1 MSDGHEYKRRRFRC
15 KGWNGTSVMRFLVRF
30 LGFLFTA
37 GTVVFLVGV
46 AGVAGGIWHFSR
58 DLPDYSQLQ
67 DYEPPVMTRV
77 HASDGALLGE
87 YSKER
92 RLYLPIQAMPKLV
105 TNAFLAAEDKN
116 FYEHGGIDFTGM
128 ARAAVAYAQNFGS
141 NKRPQGASTITQQV
155 AKNFLLTNEVS
166 FTRKIKEAL
175 LAMRIERAYS
185 KDRILELYLN
195 EIYLGLGAYGIAA
208 ASLVYFDKSVNE
220 LTIAEAAYLAALP
233 KAPGTLHPVRNRD
246 RSTERR
252 NYVIDRLVENG
263 WIKQADADKA
273 RKEPLVVASRSNAA
287 HTFAGEYFA
296 EEVRRDIFERYGEK
310 KLYEGGL
317 SVRTTLDPKLQV
329 MARKTVAAG
338 LVNFDEAQGWRGA
351 MSKLD
356 ISGDWG
362 VKLAEVKS
370 LSDISPW
377 RMAVVLET
385 SDQSARIGFQPG
397 RELGGATSKDRQ
409 TGLITL
415 EGVRWARAASAS
427 ARGKPPSAVS
437 QILSPGDVIYADPL
451 FGKDGNAVEGQYRLR
466 QIPEVSGAMVAMD
479 PWTGRVVAMVGG
491 FSFDQSQF
499 NRATQAYRQPGSTFK
514 PLVYSAAMDNGYT
527 PSTIM
532 IDGPIEI
539 EQGQGGVWRPENFS
553 VGSYRGPIT
562 LREALKW
569 SVNTVTV
576 RLAQDVGMPL
586 INEYAKRFGVYEE
599 LPNYLS
605 YSLGAGETTVMRMVT
620 AYSMFANGGRR
631 VKPTLID
638 RIQDRYGRTIFRHDA
653 RECRGCD
660 APGGWKNQ
668 PEPQL
673 VDRREQVLDSMT
685 AYQITSMLEGVVQGG
700 TASVMREVGKP
711 IAGKTGTT
719 SDGKDVWFI
728 GFSQDL
734 VVGLYLGYD
743 KPRSL
748 GRAAQGGHTAAPIVK
763 DFMKLALANKPA
775 TPFKISRRHQAGPRR
790 CQERHASQP
799 RRRGRP
805 HDPGSV
811 QAGHRA
817 AGQLLRRWRC
827 RPGWT
832 RATGNLARRRQY
844 HSPRNRPALLADCAL
859 RRTPLHPS
867 DIIRK

>member
-1 MSDGHEYKRRRFRC
+1 
-15 KGWNGTSVMRFLVRF
+15 MRLLVRF
-30 LGFLFTA
+30 LGFLFAT
-37 GTVVFLVGV
+37 GTVLFLVGV
-46 AGVAGGIWHFSR
+46 AGVAGAIWHFSK
-58 DLPDYSQLQ
+58 DLPDYSQLK

-92 RLYLPIQAMPKLV
+92 RLYLPIQAVPKLV
-105 TNAFLAAEDKN
+105 INAFLAAEDKN
-116 FYEHGGIDFTGM
+116 FYEHGGIDFSGM
-128 ARAAVAYAQNFGS
+128 ARAVVLYAQNFGS
-141 NKRPQGASTITQQV
+141 NKRPQGASTITQHV

-166 FTRKIKEAL
+166 FARKIKEAL

-208 ASLVYFDKSVNE
+208 ASLVYFDKSVND
-220 LTIAEAAYLAALP
+220 LTVAEAAYLAAMP
-233 KAPGTLHPVRNRD
+233 KAPGALHPVRNRD
-246 RSTERR
+246 RAIERR
-252 NYVIDRLVENG
+252 NYVIDRLLENG
-263 WIKQADADKA
+263 WIKQVDADKA
-273 RKEPLVVASRSNAA
+273 RKDPLVVASRSNAA
-287 HTFAGEYFA
+287 HIFAGEYFA

-317 SVRTTLDPKLQV
+317 SIRTTLDPKLQV
-329 MARKTVAAG
+329 MARKTMAAG

-351 MSKLD
+351 TSKLD

-362 VKLAEVKS
+362 VKLADMKS

-397 RELGGATSKDRQ
+397 RELGGAISRDRQ
-409 TGLITL
+409 TGLITVD
-415 EGVRWARAASAS
+415 GVKWARPASGP
-427 ARGKPPSAVS
+427 ARGKTQASVS

-451 FGKDGNAVEGQYRLR
+451 FGKDGNAIDGQYRLR
-466 QIPEVSGAMVAMD
+466 QLPEVSGAMVAMD
-479 PWTGRVVAMVGG
+479 PWTGRVLAMVGG

-527 PSTIM
+527 PATM
-532 IDGPIEI
+532 MVDAPIEI
-539 EQGQGGVWRPENFS
+539 DQGQGAGVWRPENFS
-553 VGSYRGPIT
+553 VGKYRGPIT

-576 RLAQDVGMPL
+576 RLAQDIGMPV
-586 INEYAKRFGVYEE
+586 IGEYAKRFGVYDE

-605 YSLGAGETTVMRMVT
+605 YALGAGETTVMRMVT
-620 AYSMFANGGRR
+620 AYSMLANGGRR

-638 RIQDRYGRTIFRHDA
+638 RIQDRYGHTIFKHDA

-685 AYQITSMLEGVVQGG
+685 AYQITSMMEGVVQGG
-700 TASVMREVGKP
+700 TAAVMREVGKP

-719 SDGKDVWFI
+719 SDGKDVWFV
-728 GFSQDL
+728 GFSPDL

-748 GRAAQGGHTAAPIVK
+748 GRAAQGGHTAAPIAR
-763 DFMKLALANKPA
+763 DFMKLALADKPA
-775 TPFKISRRHQAGPRR
+775 IPFKVPAGIRLVRIDPKTGTRVAPGDGSRSILEAFK
-790 CQERHASQP
+790 
-799 RRRGRP
+799 
-805 HDPGSV
+805 PGTAPSDNYSV
-811 QAGHRA
+811 IGVSGEDGSLPQGSPPD
-817 AGQLLRRWRC
+817 GDTIM
-827 RPGWT
+827 RPG
-832 RATGNLARRRQY
+832 TGRLY
-844 HSPRNRPALLADCAL
+844 
-859 RRTPLHPS
+859 
-867 DIIRK
+867 